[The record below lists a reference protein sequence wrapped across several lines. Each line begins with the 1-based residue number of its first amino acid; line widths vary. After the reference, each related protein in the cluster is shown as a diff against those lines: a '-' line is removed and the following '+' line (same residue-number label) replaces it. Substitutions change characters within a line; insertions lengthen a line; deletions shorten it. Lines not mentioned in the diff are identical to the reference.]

1 MEVAS
6 RVSLLILVTAI
17 AIAALAPGTHAAAYS
32 DKLLLISYDGFRY
45 DYLDKVNTPNFDY
58 LASKGVKAPYIN
70 GTFITRTFPSHYTIV
85 TGRFI

>member
-1 MEVAS
+1 MEI
-6 RVSLLILVTAI
+6 LLPLLVTAI
-17 AIAALAPGTHAAAYS
+17 AIVTLAPGTHATAYS

-70 GTFITRTFPSHYTIV
+70 GTFITRTFPSHYTMV
-85 TGRFI
+85 TGKWRLC